1 MPMRPAQRTLTG
13 DGSEQTSTPVRIS
26 RYAERGLSIAVDTD
40 GNTTAATVEYTL
52 DDIEF
57 NDNPV
62 WFDWASIDAVT
73 SNKHAYMD
81 FPVEAVRLK
90 LDASG
95 TDTVRMRVVQ
105 GGGEGNV
112 RG

>member
-1 MPMRPAQRTLTG
+1 M
-13 DGSEQTSTPVRIS
+13 PVRIS
-26 RYAERGLSIAVDTD
+26 RYAERGLSITVDTD
-40 GNTTAATVEYTL
+40 GNTTEATVEYTL

-57 NDNPV
+57 NDSSV
-62 WFDWASIDAVT
+62 WFSWISIQDTT

-90 LDASG
+90 LDSNG
-95 TDTVRMRVVQ
+95 TDTIRMRVVQ
-105 GGGEGNV
+105 GGGEGSV